1 METNYQLFYRDN
13 GRIEKMQMQAVC
25 ADMARK
31 YFELIRPDAEV
42 VHVTNDPLPMT
53 VEYVENLVNTNH
65 LN

>member
-13 GRIEKMQMQAVC
+13 GRIEKMHMQGISKEMV
-25 ADMARK
+25 RK

-53 VEYVENLVNTNH
+53 VEYVENLMNAKLFN
-65 LN
+65 